1 MTNPAV
7 AGQHDVVGLEVAVNH
22 AGDVDGADPGAD
34 AAGDRHR
41 VAPPNAVECVFWDNR
56 DGTCG
61 WCAVKARDVERE
73 LSTETACG
81 QFVTLPGRYRQRV
94 PDCPDCRGLLIAALV
109 SAQLLLATLPAPVS
123 PEAALVNA
131 GLIPVK
137 RKARKGTG
145 RTLSPAAQKRRKTKA
160 RKARG

>member
-1 MTNPAV
+1 MTN
-7 AGQHDVVGLEVAVNH
+7 
-22 AGDVDGADPGAD
+22 
-34 AAGDRHR
+34 
-41 VAPPNAVECVFWDNR
+41 PNAVECVFWDNR
-56 DGTCG
+56 DGTRG

-94 PDCPDCRGLLIAALV
+94 PDCPDCRGLLIAALAP
-109 SAQLLLATLPAPVS
+109 AQLPLAAPAS
-123 PEAALVNA
+123 EAALVKA

-137 RKARKGTG
+137 RKAWKRSQ

-160 RKARG
+160 RKPSR